1 MRKWLG
7 AAIGLLCACAAM
19 GLCIA
24 LVRSLRPIAEALAP
38 LIGEKTAGQI
48 AAILGQLRTAQV
60 MPPAAGALCAGA
72 LLGFGLLRGRGM
84 VWKAIALSL
93 LLTLP
98 CIWFA
103 DVNGI
108 RFAAAA
114 QIVLNML
121 RAGML

>member
-7 AAIGLLCACAAM
+7 AAIGLLCAGAAM

-24 LVRSLRPIAEALAP
+24 LVRSLGPICGALAP

-48 AAILGQLRTAQV
+48 AEILGQLRTAKIMLPV
-60 MPPAAGALCAGA
+60 VEALCAGA
-72 LLGFGLLRGRGM
+72 LLGFGILRGRGM